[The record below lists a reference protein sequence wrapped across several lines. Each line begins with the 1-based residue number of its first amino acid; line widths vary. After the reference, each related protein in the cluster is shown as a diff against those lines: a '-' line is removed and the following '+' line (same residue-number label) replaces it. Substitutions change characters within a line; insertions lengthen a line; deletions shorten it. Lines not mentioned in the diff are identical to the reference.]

1 MVVKRRWLAGVSAS
15 VILAASL
22 TAYGQAKQDPKS
34 LWQDFNHY
42 VRVARPDMAVATG
55 NSLLALYPEGK
66 DGNLAL
72 LEVVESGGDYADF
85 EATLERAGRV
95 PALKPIADKVMSR
108 LQAARV
114 ERSKEPARIV
124 ADIKR
129 LGEGERA
136 YVNALAR
143 LRAAGP
149 YAAPEFLKALAD
161 KENARLHPY
170 IMQAMVAIGRPMI
183 YPLSESINLL
193 EPVTQAQ
200 VAQVLADIGYPLS
213 LPYIKRAIENPA
225 TEPAARQILQA
236 AFDRISA
243 PINNVPGNATASE
256 LFLTLAENYYR
267 ASTNGGNL
275 PGVESS
281 LGTDTGIIWEYDRV
295 GGLVPIPVP
304 KAIYGDVLAMRASRS
319 ALELNR
325 QLDRALSLW
334 LMANLRRENRL
345 NGGTDLS
352 YSSKWQAPMFYVE
365 MAGPSRIHDI
375 LEGAL
380 NDNDPVLALDAIEAL
395 SKTAGTAALVNKE
408 GGVQPLL
415 RCLSYPDRRVR
426 FTAAFAL
433 CNAHPT
439 ALFPGANRIVPVLT
453 EAVRQGD
460 VKYALVI
467 GKDTE
472 DANKLA
478 AVATDMGYQ
487 VVSGDS
493 LDSVAT
499 QLATAPGVD
508 ILLVHKD
515 VAGLM
520 GAKQRMNADYKL
532 AGVPVIALVEESQK
546 AEASRATKNLGNIVV
561 LGEGAKGDEIKAAAE
576 TAQKAQAG
584 KQISGEEAEAFAT
597 RALNLLYEIGSD
609 RASIFK
615 VADARNVLVDALND
629 PREKVAIKA
638 GEVLALLDDPEVQR
652 ALGNAGLDPA
662 RPTEQRLALLGS
674 LATNARAYGNRLSEL
689 QVDKLMQLV
698 KTSTGDLAIAAARV
712 HGSLTL
718 PTSDVVEM
726 IAAPAAKPAQ

>member
-1 MVVKRRWLAGVSAS
+1 MVVQRRWLAGVSAS

-22 TAYGQAKQDPKS
+22 TAFGQAKQDPKS

-42 VRVARPDMAVATG
+42 VRVARPDMAAATG

-66 DGNLAL
+66 DGNRQL
-72 LEVVESGGDYADF
+72 LEVVENAGDYADF
-85 EATLERAGRV
+85 EATLERASRV
-95 PALKPIADKVMSR
+95 EKLKPIADKVMSR

-114 ERSKEPARIV
+114 ERSKEPERIV

-136 YVNALAR
+136 YANALAR

-149 YAAPEFLKALAD
+149 YATPEFLKALAD

-170 IMQAMVAIGRPMI
+170 IMQAMVSIGRPLI
-183 YPLSESINLL
+183 YPLSESLNQL
-193 EPVTQAQ
+193 EPVTQSQ

-213 LPYIKRAIENPA
+213 LPYIKRSIENPA
-225 TEPAARQILQA
+225 TDPAAKQILQA

-243 PINNVPGNATASE
+243 PLNHVPGNATASE
-256 LFLTLAENYYR
+256 LFLTLAENYYK
-267 ASTNGGNL
+267 ASTIGAAA

-281 LGTDTGIIWEYDRV
+281 AGTENGIIWEYDRTA
-295 GGLVPIPVP
+295 GLVPIPVP
-304 KAIYGDVLAMRASRS
+304 KAIYGDVLAMRASRA

-380 NDNDPVLALDAIEAL
+380 NDNDPVLALDAIDAL

-433 CNAHPT
+433 CNARPT

-467 GKDTE
+467 GRDTE

-487 VVSGDS
+487 VVAGDS
-493 LDSVAT
+493 LDAIAPQMAT
-499 QLATAPGVD
+499 IPGVD
-508 ILLVHKD
+508 IVLVHKD
-515 VAGLM
+515 LTNLLRT
-520 GAKQRMNADYKL
+520 KQRFNADYKL
-532 AGVPVIALVEESQK
+532 AGVPVIALVEEGQK
-546 AEASRATKNLGNIVV
+546 PEVTRSTKNLGTV
-561 LGEGAKGDEIKAAAE
+561 LVMNETSKPEEIKTAAEGALKAL
-576 TAQKAQAG
+576 AG
-584 KQISGEEAEAFAT
+584 RQITGEEAEVFAT
-597 RALNLLYEIGSD
+597 RALGILYEIGSD

-615 VADARNVLVDALND
+615 VSEARNALVEALND

-638 GEVLALLDDPEVQR
+638 GEVLALQDDPEVQR
-652 ALGNAGLDPA
+652 ALGNAALDPA

-674 LATNARAYGNRLSEL
+674 LATNARSYGNRLSEL
-689 QVDKLMQLV
+689 QVDKLMQLI
-698 KTSTGDLAIAAARV
+698 KSSTGDLAIAAARV
-712 HGSLTL
+712 HGALTL
-718 PTSDVVEM
+718 PTSDVVEL
-726 IAAPAAKPAQ
+726 IAVPQAKAQ